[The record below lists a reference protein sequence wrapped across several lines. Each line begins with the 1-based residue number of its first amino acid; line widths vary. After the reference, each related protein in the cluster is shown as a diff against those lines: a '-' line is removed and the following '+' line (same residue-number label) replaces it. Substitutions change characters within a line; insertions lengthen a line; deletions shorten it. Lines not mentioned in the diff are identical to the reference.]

1 MRPFVL
7 PLVDGVLKKRHRR
20 FLADVR
26 LATGRLVTAHCPNP
40 GAMTGLME
48 PGSAVLLSR
57 SDAPHRK
64 LPYTWELVRV
74 SRTWVCVNTA
84 VANRVVGHWLES
96 GQLLP
101 GYGTVRRE
109 PRHGRSR
116 FDFALGDGD
125 DDRCL
130 VEVKSVTLKVDGVGA
145 FPDARTERGRRH
157 LETLARLKD
166 VRRVLVYFV
175 GRGDV
180 TAVRPADEIDP
191 AYGKALRR
199 AVRAGVEVIAVQGR
213 CGRHGVRRGPELE
226 VIV

>member
-1 MRPFVL
+1 LRPFAL

-26 LATGRLVTAHCPNP
+26 LATGRHVTAHCPNP
-40 GAMTGLME
+40 GAMTGLMD

-74 SRTWVCVNTA
+74 GRTWVCVNTA
-84 VANRVVGHWLES
+84 VANRVVGHWLET

-116 FDFALGDGD
+116 FDFAL

-130 VEVKSVTLKVDGVGA
+130 VEVKSVTLEVDGVGA
-145 FPDARTERGRRH
+145 FPDTVTERGRRH
-157 LETLARLKD
+157 LETLARLRS

-175 GRGDV
+175 GRADV

-191 AYGKALRR
+191 AYGRALRC
-199 AVRAGVEVIAVQGR
+199 AVRAGVEVVAVQAR
-213 CGRHGVRRGPELE
+213 FTRRGVRRGPELE

>member
-1 MRPFVL
+1 MRPFAT

-26 LATGRLVTAHCPNP
+26 LATGRIVTAHCPNP

-57 SDAPHRK
+57 SDSPHRK

-74 SRTWVCVNTA
+74 GRTWVCVNTA

-96 GQLLP
+96 GRLLP

-109 PRHGRSR
+109 VPHGRSR
-116 FDFALGDGD
+116 FDFAL

-130 VEVKSVTLKVDGVGA
+130 VEVKTVTLKVDGVGA
-145 FPDARTERGRRH
+145 FPDTVTERGRRH
-157 LETLARLKD
+157 LETLARLRNR
-166 VRRVLVYFV
+166 RRVLVYFV
-175 GRGDV
+175 ARADV
-180 TAVRPADEIDP
+180 AAVRPADEIDP
-191 AYGKALRR
+191 AYGRALRR
-199 AVRAGVEVIAVQGR
+199 AVRAGVEVVAVQAR
-213 CGRHGVRRGPELE
+213 FTRRGVRRGPELE

>member
-1 MRPFVL
+1 L

-20 FLADVR
+20 FLADV
-26 LATGRLVTAHCPNP
+26 LLPTGSLVTAHCPNP

-57 SDAPHRK
+57 SDSARRK

-74 SRTWVCVNTA
+74 GRTWVCVNTA
-84 VANRVVGHWLES
+84 VANRVVGHWLET

-109 PRHGRSR
+109 VARGRSR
-116 FDFALGDGD
+116 FDFAL

-145 FPDARTERGRRH
+145 FPDSVTERGRRH
-157 LETLARLKD
+157 LETLARLRNT
-166 VRRVLVYFV
+166 RRVLVYFV
-175 GRGDV
+175 ARADV

-191 AYGKALRR
+191 AYGRALRR
-199 AVRAGVEVIAVQGR
+199 AVRAGVEVVAVQAR
-213 CGRHGVRRGPELE
+213 FTRRGVRRGPQLE

>member
-1 MRPFVL
+1 MRPFAL
-7 PLVDGVLKKRHRR
+7 PLVDGVLKRRHRR

-26 LATGRLVTAHCPNP
+26 LRTGHVVTAHCPNP
-40 GAMTGLME
+40 GAMTGLAE

-74 SRTWVCVNTA
+74 GRIWVGVNTA
-84 VANRVVGHWLES
+84 VANRVVGRWLET

-101 GYGTVRRE
+101 GYRTVRRE
-109 PRHGRSR
+109 VARGRSR
-116 FDFALGDGD
+116 FDFAL

-130 VEVKSVTLKVDGVGA
+130 VEVKSVTLRVDGVGA
-145 FPDARTERGRRH
+145 FPDSITTRGRRH
-157 LETLARLKD
+157 VETLARLED

-175 GRGDV
+175 ARADV
-180 TAVRPADEIDP
+180 SAVRPADEIDP
-191 AYGKALRR
+191 AYGRALRR
-199 AVRAGVEVIAVQGR
+199 AVRAGVEVVAVQAR
-213 CGRHGVRRGPELE
+213 FTRRGVRKGPELE

>member
-1 MRPFVL
+1 MRPFAL

-57 SDAPHRK
+57 SEAPHRK
-64 LPYTWELVRV
+64 LPYTWELVRAG
-74 SRTWVCVNTA
+74 RAWVCVNTA

-101 GYGTVRRE
+101 GYDTVRRE
-109 PRHGRSR
+109 VAHGRSR
-116 FDFALGDGD
+116 FDFALDE
-125 DDRCL
+125 RCL
-130 VEVKSVTLKVDGVGA
+130 VEVKSVTLKIDGVGA
-145 FPDARTERGRRH
+145 FPDAVTTRGRRH
-157 LETLARLKD
+157 LETLARLRGL
-166 VRRVLVYFV
+166 RRVLVYFV
-175 GRGDV
+175 GRADV

-191 AYGKALRR
+191 AYGEALRR
-199 AVRAGVEVIAVQGR
+199 AVRAGVEVIAVQAR
-213 CGRHGVRRGPELE
+213 CGRRGVRRGPELE
-226 VIV
+226 VMV